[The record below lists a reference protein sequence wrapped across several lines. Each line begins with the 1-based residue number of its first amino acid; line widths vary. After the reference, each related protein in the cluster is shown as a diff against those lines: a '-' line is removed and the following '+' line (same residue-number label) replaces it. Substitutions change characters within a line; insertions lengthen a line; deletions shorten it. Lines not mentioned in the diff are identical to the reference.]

1 MQFPPEPEVVSI
13 SSAHPQRVRQRL
25 EELDLSFYHSL
36 GLPDYEYQPI
46 PEADQPMFNGVE
58 TYELKDN
65 YGVKYVG

>member
-1 MQFPPEPEVVSI
+1 MISI
-13 SSAHPQRVRQRL
+13 SEPVQQKIRPKL

-36 GLPDYEYQPI
+36 GLPDYEYPPF
-46 PEADQPMFNGVE
+46 PEEDQHLFEGVE